1 MKKPKKL
8 NNKISKALP
17 EPQQEML
24 SRKFKKLKHKISY
37 LNMENEEVSEVFKH
51 AKEVFISEM
60 LKYCSSKNI
69 MHPFENA
76 SRDPTKKDSID
87 NEQIKDLYREIVKK
101 THPDKTLELTEEES
115 RSRSDLYHEASE
127 GKSSGDLN
135 AILKVA
141 LELDIEIDGINSELL
156 EVIEGEILIL
166 ESKISKAKSDIM
178 YRWYYEDSVAQE
190 SIFAQL
196 TKNENNLMHTF

>member
-101 THPDKTLELTEEES
+101 THPDKP
-115 RSRSDLYHEASE
+115 
-127 GKSSGDLN
+127 
-135 AILKVA
+135 
-141 LELDIEIDGINSELL
+141 
-156 EVIEGEILIL
+156 
-166 ESKISKAKSDIM
+166 
-178 YRWYYEDSVAQE
+178 
-190 SIFAQL
+190 
-196 TKNENNLMHTF
+196 